1 MGHTQSGLTACG
13 GGHAWDAGNYAWE
26 TCRTLTSN
34 AEWKT
39 SHRLLHWRRRGVSW
53 NSPEG
58 IILLGG
64 DDRLEEGQKRTSEL
78 IANSEAD
85 RAEKFALPYDT

>member
-1 MGHTQSGLTACG
+1 MEHTQSGLTACG
-13 GGHAWDAGNYAWE
+13 GGHAWDAGSYAWE

-34 AEWKT
+34 AEWET
-39 SHRLLHWRRRGVSW
+39 SHQLLHRRRRGVSW

-64 DDRLEEGQKRTSEL
+64 VDSKRTSEL
-78 IANSEAD
+78 IANREAD
-85 RAEKFALPYDT
+85 RTEKFALPYDTM